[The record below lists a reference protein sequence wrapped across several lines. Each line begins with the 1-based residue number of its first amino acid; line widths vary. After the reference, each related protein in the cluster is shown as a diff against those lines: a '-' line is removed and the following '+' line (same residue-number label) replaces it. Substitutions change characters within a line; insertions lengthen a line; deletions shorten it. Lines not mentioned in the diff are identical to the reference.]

1 MKTVKKSNIMNMLGL
16 CLIALAGIISNTA
29 CLGLWGEVDPPIS
42 LLNK

>member
-1 MKTVKKSNIMNMLGL
+1 MKVIKKPNIINMLGL

-29 CLGLWGEVDPPIS
+29 CLGFLGEVDPPTS